1 MQTSWWPR
9 HDESSSPY
17 TVGTL
22 ELDRIEA
29 DLEVLADDRTLL
41 VWRWSAD
48 GRIFGVTE
56 AGEA

>member
-9 HDESSSPY
+9 HDESSSPW

-22 ELDRIEA
+22 ELPEIEA
-29 DLEVLADDRTLL
+29 DLEVLAGDRTLL

-48 GRIFGVTE
+48 GKIFGVTE